1 MSSLH
6 TTAKDFDQRNTDN
19 KWLLRC
25 IMFSSVLFMISPI
38 AAYKQTNKNIGAIG
52 FGSAIVLSF
61 IQLLAAEKSRMT
73 EKLFE
78 TYSQGVLKATAE
90 TIATQINVSALTN
103 QIASKESIVN
113 VVESLPEYKQARYI
127 AELQLQGLTTP
138 TTEQLLNY
146 SAPNQDIV
154 TINLPLRSPQP
165 VQTIE
170 DQIDIKWM
178 KTHSFFFGSTAI
190 LGEEGS
196 GKTDLLAFLVLNI
209 LRIAPDTDL
218 KIYDIHYDPDETRKF
233 PNMSRELE
241 ESLFISDPKECYRD
255 MMRVNATLVRRELSK
270 DKKGCPIV
278 RVTDELI
285 GLREYLLPEWKD
297 FINAI
302 MQVKQRG
309 RKYSRKHENGQ
320 DLGMR
325 MIVGLHSAKKGET
338 DLPSGFFSGANFL
351 ALGESIYDSA
361 TMFPSNFDVS
371 ALVKDMKSVSAMMI
385 QDGLMDP
392 KDPSKDQA
400 RPAVVKL
407 KGCNPEVLII
417 PKLDLSKYLFTQTAP
432 IEGDVSDSSD
442 NPPQHISGEPITADQ
457 HPGND
462 WLEKISSW
470 ILSLESNPTDA
481 QINVAFFQITNKEL
495 DSETRMM
502 LRNLIE
508 RRFE

>member
-6 TTAKDFDQRNTDN
+6 QTARDFDQRNTDN

-25 IMFSSVLFMISPI
+25 IMFSSVLFMLSPI
-38 AAYKQTNKNIGAIG
+38 AGYQKANRHIGAIG

-61 IQLLAAEKSRMT
+61 IQLLAAEKSRKT
-73 EKLFE
+73 EKLFDA
-78 TYSQGVLKATAE
+78 YSQGVLKATAE
-90 TIATQINVSALTN
+90 TIATEINVSALTN
-103 QIASKESIVN
+103 QISSKEAIVEI
-113 VVESLPEYKQARYI
+113 VESLPDYKQARYI

-138 TTEQLLNY
+138 TTEQLLY

-154 TINLPLRSPQP
+154 TINLPLKPQQP
-165 VQTIE
+165 VQTID
-170 DQIDIKWM
+170 DQIDTDWM

-218 KIYDIHYDPDETRKF
+218 KIYDIHYDPDEQRKF

-371 ALVKDMKSVSAMMI
+371 DLVKDMKSVSAMMI
-385 QDGLMDP
+385 EDGLMNP

-432 IEGDVSDSSD
+432 IEGDVSDD
-442 NPPQHISGEPITADQ
+442 NDDEKIISADRFT
-457 HPGND
+457 GND
-462 WLEKISSW
+462 WLEKITSF
-470 ILSLESNPTDA
+470 ILSLESEPTDS
-481 QINVAFFQITNKEL
+481 QLNVAFFQITNKEL

-502 LRNLIE
+502 LRDLIE
-508 RRFE
+508 KRFE